1 MADIA
6 GTLRRGDGRQ
16 GGPDRRPQ
24 TRQRARGDG
33 PQAGF
38 EFGKDLLNR
47 IEVRAVRGQVERP
60 RPDGGQG
67 LPHPGDFM
75 TGQIIHDYAVARLE
89 GGGEDLLDIGDEAR
103 AIQRPVKD
111 GGGRDV
117 LGAERR
123 NDRRR
128 LPVPMGDFGHHAGPA
143 PTPAIPAGQLGLY
156 RRLVQE
162 DEPLPVPLR
171 RQCPPVLPRHHD
183 IRPLL
188 FGRVQD
194 FFLLSSP
201 TAAPPARPW

>member
-6 GTLRRGDGRQ
+6 GTLRRGDGGQ
-16 GGPDRRPQ
+16 GGPDGRPQ
-24 TRQRARGDG
+24 PLHRARGNG

-60 RPDGGQG
+60 RPDGFQG
-67 LPHPGDFM
+67 RPHPGDFM
-75 TGQIIHDYAVARLE
+75 TSQIVHDHRVVWLE
-89 GGGEDLLDIGDEAR
+89 GRGEDLLDIGHEAR

-111 GGGRDV
+111 GGGGEV
-117 LGAERR
+117 LGAEGR
-123 NDRRR
+123 NDRGG
-128 LPVPMGDFGHHAGPA
+128 LPMAVRDLRHHARPA
-143 PTPAIPAGQLGLY
+143 PTPAIPAGQLGLH

-171 RQCPPVLPRHHD
+171 CLCPPALPGRYH
-183 IRPLL
+183 IRPCL

-194 FFLLSSP
+194 FFLLSFP
-201 TAAPPARPW
+201 IAAPPATPW